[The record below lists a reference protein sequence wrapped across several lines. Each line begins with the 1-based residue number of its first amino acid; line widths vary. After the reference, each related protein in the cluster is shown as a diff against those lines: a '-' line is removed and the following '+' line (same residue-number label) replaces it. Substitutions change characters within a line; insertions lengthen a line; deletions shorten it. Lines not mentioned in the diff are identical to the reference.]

1 MWKNCSWNPSTC
13 ICENS
18 MYLKGVADASVTE
31 WDGIV
36 MDNLLTKKTYTIA
49 TNVAKTASINC
60 HSKKI
65 QDCYILHT
73 VLIYFF
79 SDFTIDNYY
88 YLLSLCKNKN
98 ALYKMENNEFKKFRV
113 KNRKCY
119 YFDDITK

>member
-31 WDGIV
+31 CDGIV

-73 VLIYFF
+73 VLIYFLVILLLII
-79 SDFTIDNYY
+79 TIIYY
-88 YLLSLCKNKN
+88 IYAKT
-98 ALYKMENNEFKKFRV
+98 KMHSIKWKIMN
-113 KNRKCY
+113 
-119 YFDDITK
+119 

>member
-1 MWKNCSWNPSTC
+1 
-13 ICENS
+13 

-79 SDFTIDNYY
+79 SDFTIDNYIIY
-88 YLLSLCKNKN
+88 YLYAKTKMHSIKWKIMNLKNSVLKIVSVIIS
-98 ALYKMENNEFKKFRV
+98 M
-113 KNRKCY
+113 
-119 YFDDITK
+119 T